1 MKNFI
6 LVLFLLLGS
15 IVTYG
20 QEITGTVVDSDGQPI
35 PDAYISSSS
44 GAVASSDLDGKF
56 SIAGKAGDMITF
68 SMIGFDKITVAA
80 TAGAMS
86 VSMKTSAANNLEEV
100 VVVGY
105 GTQKRSNLTGA
116 IGSVKAD
123 QFTKQPAFNAM
134 GSIQG
139 KVAGVQ
145 IINNDAPGAAPTVR
159 IRGLGTAASGTEP
172 LYVVDGIVTT
182 DIKNISPAD
191 IESMDILKDAS
202 SAAIYGSN
210 AANGVVLITTKKGK
224 SGKMTLSASS
234 SYAAK
239 SILNQVDMASASQYV
254 TYYNENLA
262 AQGRTTGFLTANQPY
277 NTDWFKEVAQ
287 VGHTVQN
294 NVSVSGGSDN
304 AQYFVSYNNYSEEG
318 ILKDQKLNRNV
329 IRMNNTFKLF
339 NDKLKIT
346 QSGSMAFTKNNPKPF
361 GAFDDAYRQA
371 PIVPTRYANGA
382 YGQSFYNQTIG
393 VVGYQGA
400 AGDAIGRLNSI
411 GNPLATVGFTNRE
424 TNSTALQGM
433 FDAELKLTDWLK
445 VNSRIG
451 LNKSYAKTRTYDD
464 IKGRYLAEDPTRTE
478 ADFLALQQAN
488 PTSTTYQNNMLS
500 YQNDEFFRYNW
511 DTFLTFDKQFDKHSV
526 NVIAGVTR
534 DRRND
539 NYTQTSTGYN
549 VPVKEQYWNLNQA
562 SLTSATGYYDT
573 AKQIIS
579 YFGRLSYNYDGKY
592 FLTANF
598 RRDGNSTFKNN
609 EKYWGNFP
617 SVSAG
622 WVITRENFLS
632 DIKGLDFLK
641 IRGGYGELGNAD
653 VQFNQTVI
661 LRGTDSNNYN
671 YVLGPGQVLA
681 QGAYLG
687 SPATPLSWEV
697 TKEVNAGLDFEL
709 LDRRLTGSFDY
720 YNRRTTNAIL
730 NVIPLRNSPNIL
742 NYNDHGAEIVN
753 KGFEIGLNW
762 KDNIGED
769 FTYFVGG
776 TFTHN
781 QNMVQNVKPAYDGST
796 GGSLANGQITKR
808 LQNGQP
814 IYSWWMYEADGVW
827 QNQADIDA
835 NAHLATAQPGQL
847 KYKDQNGDGK
857 IDDAD
862 KKFFGNYM
870 PKFNYGLTVGFNYKN
885 FDFSVDGYGAGG
897 NKIYNGLKGTRINGG
912 ENFSADMFNG
922 RWTPDNTTAT
932 KPGANRDAIA
942 SSYYLEKADYLR
954 INNITIGYTFN
965 NVWKEIP
972 RLRVYATAMNP
983 FLITKY
989 SGFTPELNTPDSNGN
1004 VTANGI
1010 SGIELSAYPNV
1021 KTFIFGVSVDL

>member
-1 MKNFI
+1 
-6 LVLFLLLGS
+6 
-15 IVTYG
+15 
-20 QEITGTVVDSDGQPI
+20 
-35 PDAYISSSS
+35 
-44 GAVASSDLDGKF
+44 
-56 SIAGKAGDMITF
+56 MITF

-80 TAGAMS
+80 TTGAMK
-86 VSMKTSAANNLEEV
+86 VTMKTSAANTLEEV

-116 IGSVKAD
+116 VGSVKAD
-123 QFTKQPAFNAM
+123 QFTKQPQFNAM

-145 IINNDAPGAAPTVR
+145 IINNDAPGATPTVR
-159 IRGLGTAASGTEP
+159 IRGLGTAAGGTEP

-191 IESMDILKDAS
+191 IETMDILKDAS
-202 SAAIYGSN
+202 SSAIYGQG

-224 SGKMTLSASS
+224 SGKMNISASS
-234 SYAAK
+234 SYASK
-239 SILNQVDMASASQYV
+239 SILNQVDMANSSQYI

-262 AQGRTTGFLTANQPY
+262 AQGKTTGFLAAKQPY
-277 NTDWFKEVAQ
+277 NTDWFKQVGQ

-294 NVSVSGGSDN
+294 NVAVSGGSDN
-304 AQYFVSYNNYSEEG
+304 AQYFMSYNNYSEEG

-329 IRMNNTFKLF
+329 IRINNTFKLF

-346 QSGSMAFTKNNPKPF
+346 QSGSVAFTKNNPKPF
-361 GAFDDAYRQA
+361 GAFDEAYRQA
-371 PIVPTRYANGA
+371 PISPAYYPNGA
-382 YGQSFYNQTIG
+382 YGQNFYNQATGI
-393 VVGYQGA
+393 VGYQGL
-400 AGDAIGRLNSI
+400 AGQSIGRLNST
-411 GNPLATVGFTNRE
+411 GNPLATVGFTNKE

-445 VNSRIG
+445 VNSRVG

-464 IKGRYLAEDPTRTE
+464 IKGRYLSDDPTRTE
-478 ADFLALQQAN
+478 AQFLGLQEAN

-500 YQNDEFFRYNW
+500 YQDDDSFRYNW

-526 NVIAGVTR
+526 TAIAGLTR

-539 NYTQTSTGYN
+539 NYSQTSTGYN
-549 VPVKEQYWNLNQA
+549 VPTKEQYWNLDRA
-562 SLTSATGYYDT
+562 SLTSAKGYYST
-573 AKQIIS
+573 PVQILS
-579 YFGRLSYNYDGKY
+579 YFGRLNYNYDGKY

-598 RRDGNSTFKNN
+598 RRDGNSTFKDNK
-609 EKYWGNFP
+609 KYWGNFP
-617 SVSAG
+617 SVSVG
-622 WVITRENFLS
+622 WALTRENFLS

-641 IRGGYGELGNAD
+641 LRGGYGELGNPN
-653 VQFNQTVI
+653 VPFNQTV
-661 LRGTDSNNYN
+661 LKSGNDSNNYN
-671 YVLGPGQVLA
+671 YVLGPGQTIAPGV
-681 QGAYLG
+681 YVG
-687 SPATPLSWEV
+687 SPVKPISWEV
-697 TKEVNAGLDFEL
+697 TKEVNAGLDFEM

-720 YNRRTTNAIL
+720 YNRKTTNAVL
-730 NVIPLRNSPNIL
+730 FVKQTLDSP
-742 NYNDHGAEIVN
+742 YTGSYYDHGGEIVN
-753 KGFEIGLNW
+753 KGFEIALNW

-769 FTYFVGG
+769 FSYFVGG

-781 QNMVQNVKPAYDGST
+781 KNMVQNVKPAYDGNT

-814 IYSWWMYEADGVW
+814 IYSWWMYEADGVY
-827 QNQADIDA
+827 QNQDQIS
-835 NAHLATAQPGQL
+835 NSAHLSTAQPGQL

-870 PKFNYGLTVGFNYKN
+870 PKFNYGLTVGFNYKS
-885 FDFSVDGYGAGG
+885 FDLSVDGYGAGG

-912 ENFSADMFNG
+912 ENFPSDMFNG

-932 KPGANRDAIA
+932 KPGANRDAVA

-954 INNITIGYTFN
+954 INNITVGYTFKD
-965 NVWKEIP
+965 VWKEVS
-972 RLRVYATAMNP
+972 RLRIYATAMNP

-989 SGFTPELNTPDSNGN
+989 TGFTPELNTPDADGS
-1004 VTANGI
+1004 VTAGGS
-1010 SGIELSAYPNV
+1010 SGIELTAYPNV
-1021 KTFIFGVSVDL
+1021 KTFLFGVTVDL